1 MDPYLRG
8 RRHSR
13 FKKRPDNPLESG
25 RCKLVSLVWTRR
37 ALIVKRILPI
47 LAIIAASL
55 ARPACAQTLDDQ
67 ERCAT
72 QAEKAFQ
79 TWKREDRAEGERV
92 GSSLV
97 FADYSSHYNTKLQK
111 CLMLVEAQHQLGH
124 LTQASPSGPTSSTTA
139 ALTDAYERRTYAVY
153 VWMSRPDKK
162 YWEVPPTSCEL
173 IPTPRE
179 KRNCATREEF
189 DDFVARYLE

>member
-111 CLMLVEAQHQLGH
+111 CLMLVEA
-124 LTQASPSGPTSSTTA
+124 APTR
-139 ALTDAYERRTYAVY
+139 ALDAGLPIRPNILDDGSVDRR
-153 VWMSRPDKK
+153 
-162 YWEVPPTSCEL
+162 L
-173 IPTPRE
+173 
-179 KRNCATREEF
+179 
-189 DDFVARYLE
+189 

>member
-1 MDPYLRG
+1 
-8 RRHSR
+8 
-13 FKKRPDNPLESG
+13 
-25 RCKLVSLVWTRR
+25 
-37 ALIVKRILPI
+37 VKRILPI

-124 LTQASPSGPTSSTTA
+124 LTQASPSGPTFSTTA